1 MKGSKTNIQHNRVD
15 SNKTKLCMKKESYES
30 TSLQHTQ
37 RTFKKVNIFRKGSRI
52 AACEPS
58 SIAYENM

>member
-1 MKGSKTNIQHNRVD
+1 MHEKRKT
-15 SNKTKLCMKKESYES
+15 YES

-37 RTFKKVNIFRKGSRI
+37 RTLKKVNIFRKGSRI

-58 SIAYENM
+58 SIA